1 MKEIEVKILDI
12 SRKEIESKLISLGA
26 KKILDNE
33 INAVFF
39 DFKDGSIRNNKK
51 TIRLRQE
58 GSKTFLTFKEAAE
71 KNNNSNAKIREEHQV
86 EVSDFYITKILLE
99 SLGLSERLVL
109 KKHRTSYQ
117 LENVH
122 FEIDKHLGK
131 YGFIPEFME
140 IEAED
145 INLIYKYAQLLGF
158 TKEDCKPWSL
168 SDLEKHYKEN
178 E

>member
-86 EVSDFYITKILLE
+86 EVSDFYITKKCC
-99 SLGLSERLVL
+99 
-109 KKHRTSYQ
+109 KKLNIS
-117 LENVH
+117 
-122 FEIDKHLGK
+122 I
-131 YGFIPEFME
+131 
-140 IEAED
+140 
-145 INLIYKYAQLLGF
+145 AQG
-158 TKEDCKPWSL
+158 
-168 SDLEKHYKEN
+168 LEKQ
-178 E
+178 